1 MATFQNTVTIRRPI
15 EDVFGYLADFENIPA
30 WNYAILQ
37 TGKTSPWTGWGRD
50 HLPPDPFPTG
60 QK

>member
-30 WNYAILQ
+30 
-37 TGKTSPWTGWGRD
+37 
-50 HLPPDPFPTG
+50 
-60 QK
+60 